1 MAAHCRQRT
10 AQPCLI
16 PLSGRVHQ
24 PLVHRTADQR
34 VGKLGES
41 LVVPLCEHLGVPG
54 HPEDVGQQAQLVERF
69 RVGVQTETLGI
80 GLQQTADTPNGDP
93 HLMHGVVSVH
103 PNRAIPALELVQLL
117 EQCPLDG
124 ILALGPLTFGHV
136 ENTGQFGAVPGG
148 HRTCVEQTGGN
159 PVEQCD
165 VGAARELQ
173 LPFPPAQ
180 VSRGDVIVAEFG
192 QLFAVGADQPRH
204 QAHGADPR
212 DRREFVLAHHRQH
225 GVPQLF
231 GDRVIVLGEGQTQL
245 GPGVR
250 PRRQLQMPPGI
261 GAAGAAPQGDVVLRQ
276 PLAGCVEVHSV

>member
-1 MAAHCRQRT
+1 
-10 AQPCLI
+10 
-16 PLSGRVHQ
+16 
-24 PLVHRTADQR
+24 
-34 VGKLGES
+34 
-41 LVVPLCEHLGVPG
+41 
-54 HPEDVGQQAQLVERF
+54 
-69 RVGVQTETLGI
+69 
-80 GLQQTADTPNGDP
+80 
-93 HLMHGVVSVH
+93 MHGVVSVH

-148 HRTCVEQTGGN
+148 HRTGVEQTGGN

-212 DRREFVLAHHRQH
+212 DRREFVLAHHSQH

-231 GDRVIVLGEGQTQL
+231 GDRVIVLGEADAARSGCPAPPAASDAT
-245 GPGVR
+245 R
-250 PRRQLQMPPGI
+250 HRCRRC
-261 GAAGAAPQGDVVLRQ
+261 GAAG
-276 PLAGCVEVHSV
+276 